1 MIVALVCAR
10 GGSKGLPQKNIR
22 SFVGKPLI
30 AHSIEMALNSKF
42 IADVVVS
49 TDDESLTA
57 GSSRV
62 FVTFYLII

>member
-1 MIVALVCAR
+1 MILALVCAR

-49 TDDESLTA
+49 TDDE
-57 GSSRV
+57 
-62 FVTFYLII
+62 